1 MTTCTIG
8 ELKQRLLD
16 ISAPDKDGVYRNGP
30 AKRAARTE
38 LAMQAMRDLWER
50 ACEQVPFDV
59 PEQGVGL
66 AAVGSLARGQFGPS
80 SDLDLVLIHDG
91 RVLNEQRLGE
101 LANHLWYPIWDGG
114 IDLDH
119 SVRSRAQCESVTDGD
134 MPAAVGW
141 LDVRPI
147 AGDAALIESV
157 ATSILE
163 RWRKAAR
170 RRLNEL
176 TQSAEKRLHQSGRL
190 PYLNQ
195 PDIKEA
201 RGGLRDATLVAAI
214 AASWLADRPHGRYD
228 DAVEAMLDVRDCL
241 HVAAGK
247 DTNLLLSVY
256 QQRVATMLGLA
267 DPTLPDEERE
277 ARSIDDLQT
286 RLARLGRCIAFALDD
301 TASRASRSLTHVRP
315 RFAFFQLATRIISPA
330 AAPSAAAGLQS
341 GREAPS
347 FDIVAPGIA
356 RHEGEIV
363 LAPNANPQEDRT
375 LALRAAVA
383 AAELH
388 LPINTGTLRNLS
400 HYTASVGGWDDVMRE
415 QFIRLLTSG
424 PELIR
429 VWEALDSVGI
439 PENWMPEWAAIRNRP
454 SASAAHRYT
463 VDRHSIEVASRL
475 GERARHY
482 GAHRFTALVLAG
494 LLHDIGKRP
503 GVADHAVEGMR
514 HAKAVAERMGF
525 DADVVQWVT
534 LLVREHLTLSEYA
547 TGRDPEDPAVGLELA
562 IRLENDPI
570 LLDMLY
576 DLTRADGSSLGATA
590 GEAITKRYGWSA
602 WRERLVAAMAD
613 AARRNMTVVQD
624 V

>member
-1 MTTCTIG
+1 MTDCTIG
-8 ELKQRLLD
+8 ELKQRLLAV
-16 ISAPDKDGVYRNGP
+16 SAPDSDGIYRNG
-30 AKRAARTE
+30 AEKRAVRVE
-38 LAMQAMRDLWER
+38 LAMQALRDLWR
-50 ACEQVPFDV
+50 QACEQVSFDV

-91 RVLNEQRLGE
+91 RTLNERSLNE
-101 LANHLWYPIWDGG
+101 LANRLWYPIWDSG
-114 IDLDH
+114 IGLDH
-119 SVRSRAQCESVTDGD
+119 SVRTRAQCESVTDGD
-134 MPAAVGW
+134 LPAAVGW
-141 LDVRPI
+141 LDVCPI
-147 AGDAALIESV
+147 AGDAGLIESTS
-157 ATSILE
+157 TSILE

-170 RRLNEL
+170 RRLPEL
-176 TQSAEKRLHQSGRL
+176 TQSAETRLDRFGRL

-195 PDIKEA
+195 PDIKES

-214 AASWLADRPHGRYD
+214 AASWLADRPHGLYD

-241 HVAAGK
+241 HVVAGK

-256 QQRVATMLGLA
+256 QPRVAAMLGLA
-267 DPTLPDEERE
+267 DPTLPQDERE
-277 ARSIDDLQT
+277 ARVIDDLQT
-286 RLARLGRCIAFALDD
+286 RIAKLGRCIAFALDD

-330 AAPSAAAGLQS
+330 AAPSAALGRPLR
-341 GREAPS
+341 REAPS
-347 FDIVAPGIA
+347 FDVVAPGVV
-356 RHEGEIV
+356 RHDGEIV
-363 LAPNANPQEDRT
+363 LAPNTNPQEDCS

-383 AAELH
+383 AAELK

-400 HYTASVGGWDDVMRE
+400 HYATSAYVWNETMRE
-415 QFIRLLTSG
+415 QFIRLLACG
-424 PELIR
+424 PELIH

-439 PENWMPEWAAIRNRP
+439 PEKWMPEWAAIRNRP

-463 VDRHSIEVASRL
+463 VDRHSVEVTSRL

-482 GAHRFTALVLAG
+482 DAHRCTALLLAG

-503 GVADHAVEGMR
+503 AVADHAAEGAR
-514 HAKAVAERMGF
+514 HAKAVAARMGF

-534 LLVREHLTLSEYA
+534 LLVREHLTLSDYA
-547 TGRDPEDPAVGLELA
+547 TSCDPDDPAVGLELA
-562 IRLENDPI
+562 MRLENDPI

-590 GEAITKRYGWSA
+590 GETIAKRYGWSA
-602 WRERLVAAMAD
+602 WRERLVGMMAD